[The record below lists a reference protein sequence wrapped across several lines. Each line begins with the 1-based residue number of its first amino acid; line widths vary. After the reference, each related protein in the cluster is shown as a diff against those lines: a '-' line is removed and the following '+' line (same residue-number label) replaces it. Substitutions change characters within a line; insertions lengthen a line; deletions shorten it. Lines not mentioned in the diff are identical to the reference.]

1 MYSHTRTLC
10 FCAEP
15 FIFVLVRR
23 IWIKSSIIA
32 HILLIFNILFYFF
45 WFGGILCC
53 CLKKESFIWGVYNFV
68 FFSLPEL

>member
-15 FIFVLVRR
+15 FIFILVRR

-32 HILLIFNILFYFF
+32 HILLIFNILIFLVWGYFVLLF
-45 WFGGILCC
+45 EKRIIYMG
-53 CLKKESFIWGVYNFV
+53 
-68 FFSLPEL
+68 SL